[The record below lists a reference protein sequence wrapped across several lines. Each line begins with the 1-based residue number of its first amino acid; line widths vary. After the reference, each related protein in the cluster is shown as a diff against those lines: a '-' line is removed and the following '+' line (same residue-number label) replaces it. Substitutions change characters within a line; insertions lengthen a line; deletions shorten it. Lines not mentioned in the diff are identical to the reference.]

1 MEERKQNGMAMAEQ
15 ITVLQLVLNELQL
28 GNSISSINDRITL
41 QKVVCLAQEA
51 GLQLGYGFNW
61 YVRGPY
67 SPALASD
74 YYQLAGAEEAIQA
87 DVGRLE
93 LTEAARGAIAKVAAV
108 FDIPQGVA
116 LDQVRWLELC
126 ASISFLMKRYRLST
140 EAAKRKIE
148 VSKAPLAPY
157 FDDALLK
164 LNQAGF
170 VLG

>member
-1 MEERKQNGMAMAEQ
+1 MAEQ
-15 ITVLQLVLNELQL
+15 TTVLQLVLNELQL
-28 GNSISSINDRITL
+28 DSSISTINDRITL

-67 SPALASD
+67 SPSLASD
-74 YYQLAGAEEAIQA
+74 YYQLAGSEEAAQA
-87 DVGRLE
+87 EAGRFH
-93 LTEAARGAIAKVAAV
+93 LTDAAKAAIAKVALIFSV
-108 FDIPQGVA
+108 PQGVA

-126 ASISFLMKRYRLST
+126 ASIAFLMKRYRLSAA
-140 EAAKRKIE
+140 AAKKKIE
-148 VSKAPLAPY
+148 LSKAPLAPY
-157 FDDALLK
+157 FDDALQK